1 MKRFALL
8 PRHIFAAKY
17 ENAATEY
24 AYQLERLEILS
35 AEDWNILSRADKHP
49 KPAMWQPSYDFGP
62 SLFGTEAEALR
73 ELRAE
78 PKIRSLRIQIDP

>member
-35 AEDWNILSRADKHP
+35 AEDWTVLSRADKHP

-73 ELRAE
+73 ELRVE
-78 PKIRSLRIQIDP
+78 PKVRSLRIQIDP

>member
-1 MKRFALL
+1 M

-78 PKIRSLRIQIDP
+78 LKTQGWTIPAN

>member
-49 KPAMWQPSYDFGP
+49 KPATWQPSYDFGP

-73 ELRAE
+73 ELRAQ
-78 PKIRSLRIQIDP
+78 PKAQGWTIPAN

>member
-49 KPAMWQPSYDFGP
+49 KPATWQPSYDFGP